1 MKKRIA
7 VCLLAFALLLSF
19 GACGQKSEGPSSG
32 GVLSKEELSQYEAL
46 YGESFDTV
54 KQELKISEDDVSS
67 GDGLQGMPKIENMM
81 GPAYGQEPVFRLLLT
96 VPGEE
101 LMGLQYNFVFQSEEE
116 QAKAGEVLKNLFE
129 DAKKAYGE
137 PSTYEG
143 LTNRIA
149 DHLEEIEKTGIT
161 AEYSETWAPS
171 SKTTFTLTASQMQDA
186 AQGSAVVITL
196 RYAVPSQLPQ

>member
-1 MKKRIA
+1 MKKRVA
-7 VCLLAFALLLSF
+7 VCLLAFALLLSL
-19 GACGQKSEGPSSG
+19 GACGQKNEGPSSG
-32 GVLSKEELSQYEAL
+32 GILSKEELSQYEAL

-54 KQELKISEDDVSS
+54 KQELKISEEDVSTE
-67 GDGLQGMPKIENMM
+67 GFPQVMPKIENIA
-81 GPAYGQEPVFRLLLT
+81 GQVYGREPIFQLLLT
-96 VPGEE
+96 TPGEE
-101 LMGLQYNFVFQSEEE
+101 LMGLQETLVFESEEE

-143 LTNRIA
+143 LTNRIS

-171 SKTTFTLTASQMQDA
+171 GKTDFTLTASQMQGA

-196 RYAVPSQLPQ
+196 RYAVPSRLPQ